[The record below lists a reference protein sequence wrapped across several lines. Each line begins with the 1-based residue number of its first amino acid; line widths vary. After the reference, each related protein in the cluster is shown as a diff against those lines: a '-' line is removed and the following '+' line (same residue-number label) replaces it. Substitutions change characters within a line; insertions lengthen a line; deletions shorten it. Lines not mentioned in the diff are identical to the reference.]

1 MKATNRTYHTF
12 EIGDIHVQGYGDMKT
27 WDAYKDKGDCRLWCG
42 YVEFR
47 KSTSSLVAS
56 RVAARLIGNCATRD
70 DYKRIF
76 YNAGVLSEIKPEF

>member
-1 MKATNRTYHTF
+1 MQNITISNRSRHSFT
-12 EIGDIHVQGYGDMKT
+12 IGDIEINGFGDMKR
-27 WDAYKDKGDCRLWCG
+27 WDAQRGRVWCG

-76 YNAGVLSEIKPEF
+76 FNTGVLSEIKPEL

>member
-12 EIGDIHVQGYGDMKT
+12 EIGDIHVQGYGDMKR
-27 WDAYKDKGDCRLWCG
+27 WVAYKDKGDCRLWCG

-47 KSTSSLVAS
+47 KNTSSLVAS
-56 RVAARLIGNCATRD
+56 RVAARLIDNCATRD

-76 YNAGVLSEIKPEF
+76 YNVGVLSEIKPEF